1 MPSATL
7 PAQTSTPVPLA
18 PSQAKR
24 LYGAIHLFCALN
36 NALPHVSNPH
46 TPDDDSIVT
55 TPDDDRALYRCFV
68 NKIAQICDTKHGGDT
83 VTSAMIVQ
91 PGQVEYWIASNSR
104 TKTQMAG
111 VKKFLSDEILK
122 VLGSMK
128 GQDLEDEA
136 KVKAVSDSLLKK
148 VIAYCRWRLY
158 KYLRTLVDNIGLC
171 LESCAKDSGAEATM
185 AGRLRELLPIAEA
198 AVASWPHDLLSFTQ
212 ETYRLLMALKKSHT
226 SSFASFLRLKAPSSE
241 NVSKSSPENDSP
253 ASPWIKTRHA
263 IGRLHSYTLAIRV
276 FIVAR
281 GKWPDLFESPEVI
294 PYPSPAKLPS
304 PLQIKERMCTGKDLL
319 NRLTTDVEVHDAYDF
334 FSPQLQARDFDAG
347 LKNSIKDPK
356 YITTVHAEVTL
367 LSNLRRE
374 TLCPSPGREDAHW
387 DFFMEDKFGRYI
399 GCSKPTCMLC
409 DMYFDASPAKVDRRK
424 GHGNLY
430 HRWRVAD
437 IIQGSMVNGAVE
449 MLVRERKNVIEEMI
463 KTLKK
468 EVTGLLVERRGWR
481 GSRHDSRATPS
492 DPFGSAVTAAGSV
505 RGGLTEG
512 RLMQAQAGLHGNMGS
527 GSGSVQGRGRRGRLV
542 LEEVEEVE
550 DETDGDQGEYME
562 GESMEEV
569 SRLMGQLSVT
579 RGRKEEEDDDDD
591 EGGAK
596 L

>member
-1 MPSATL
+1 MTSATL
-7 PAQTSTPVPLA
+7 PPQTSTPVPLA

-24 LYGAIHLFCALN
+24 LYGAIHLFCALK

-104 TKTQMAG
+104 TKKQMAR
-111 VKKFLSDEILK
+111 VKNFLSDEILK

-148 VIAYCRWRLY
+148 VIAFCRWRLY

-171 LESCAKDSGAEATM
+171 LESCAKDAGAE
-185 AGRLRELLPIAEA
+185 
-198 AVASWPHDLLSFTQ
+198 
-212 ETYRLLMALKKSHT
+212 
-226 SSFASFLRLKAPSSE
+226 
-241 NVSKSSPENDSP
+241 
-253 ASPWIKTRHA
+253 
-263 IGRLHSYTLAIRV
+263 
-276 FIVAR
+276 
-281 GKWPDLFESPEVI
+281 
-294 PYPSPAKLPS
+294 AKLPS

-319 NRLTTDVEVHDAYDF
+319 NRLTTDVEVHAAYDF

-347 LKNSIKDPK
+347 LENSIKDPK
-356 YITTVHAEVTL
+356 CITTVHAEVTL

-409 DMYFDASPAKVDRRK
+409 DIYFDASPVKVDRRK

-430 HRWRVAD
+430 HKWRVAD

-468 EVTGLLVERRGWR
+468 EVKGVLVERRGWR

-512 RLMQAQAGLHGNMGS
+512 RLMQAQAGLHGSVGS

-550 DETDGDQGEYME
+550 DETDGDQGECME
-562 GESMEEV
+562 GDSMEEV

>member
-24 LYGAIHLFCALN
+24 LYGAIHLFCALKD
-36 NALPHVSNPH
+36 ALPHVSNPH
-46 TPDDDSIVT
+46 TSDDDSIVT
-55 TPDDDRALYRCFV
+55 TPDEDRALYRCFV

-104 TKTQMAG
+104 TKTQMAR
-111 VKKFLSDEILK
+111 VKEFLSDEILK

-148 VIAYCRWRLY
+148 VIVYCRWRLY

-171 LESCAKDSGAEATM
+171 LESCAKDSGAE
-185 AGRLRELLPIAEA
+185 
-198 AVASWPHDLLSFTQ
+198 VTQ
-212 ETYRLLMALKKSHT
+212 ETYRLLMALKKSYT

-241 NVSKSSPENDSP
+241 NVSNSSPEKDSP
-253 ASPWIKTRHA
+253 ASPWIETRHA

-319 NRLTTDVEVHDAYDF
+319 NRLTPDVEVHAAYDF

-356 YITTVHAEVTL
+356 CITTVHAEVTL

-409 DMYFDASPAKVDRRK
+409 DIYFEASPVKVDRRK

-430 HRWRVAD
+430 HKWRVAD

-468 EVTGLLVERRGWR
+468 EVKGVLVERRGWR

-492 DPFGSAVTAAGSV
+492 NPFGSAVTAAGSV

-512 RLMQAQAGLHGNMGS
+512 RLMQAQAGLHGSVGS

-550 DETDGDQGEYME
+550 DETDGDQGECME
-562 GESMEEV
+562 GESVEEV

-579 RGRKEEEDDDDD
+579 RARKEEEDDDD